1 MKFVFFFDLIP
12 PWQERLAVLQHEFPE
27 LEIVLRESKTES
39 DIVDA
44 DAFVGGYIPPEDLKR
59 AGNLKIVFFNFT
71 GPNFLPFDELA
82 ARGIIISNT
91 HGNAGSVA
99 ERAVALALSYY
110 GKIIPYHHDLKQGR
124 WHGVWSGKDVADT
137 WESLYGKPCALIGTG
152 EIGRW
157 IARYLK
163 AFGCQVVGFK
173 QKPVSS
179 LPENFD
185 HITQDL
191 FEALEGSEL
200 VFISLPQT
208 RETEGLI
215 DAGTISKMAGKFLVN
230 VGRGGV
236 VDEAAL
242 FGGLKDGVLKGA
254 GLDVWYDYPDP
265 ARKGQTVF
273 PSRFPFYELDNVV
286 LSPHIGGLTP
296 QAVDLNITQTIE
308 NIRAYFKKGRPIFE
322 IDPTLMY

>member
-1 MKFVFFFDLIP
+1 VKFVFFFDLLP

-27 LEIVLRESKTES
+27 LEIVLRENRTED
-39 DIVDA
+39 DIADA
-44 DAFVGGYIPPEDLKR
+44 DAFIGGYISPEDLKT
-59 AGNLKIVFFNFT
+59 AGGLKIIFFNFT
-71 GPNFLPFDELA
+71 GPNFLPFNELA
-82 ARGIIISNT
+82 ARGVIISNT

-110 GKIIPYHHDLKQGR
+110 GKIISYHQDLKQGR
-124 WHGVWSGKDVADT
+124 WHGVWGGKGVADT
-137 WESLYGKPCALIGTG
+137 WESLHGKRCALIGTG

-163 AFGCQVVGFK
+163 AFGCRVVGFK
-173 QKPVSS
+173 QRPVSS

-185 HITQDL
+185 HITLDL

-208 RETEGLI
+208 GETEGLI
-215 DAGTISKMAGKFLVN
+215 DARAISKMAGKFLVN

-242 FGGLKDGVLKGA
+242 FDALKNGVLKGA
-254 GLDVWYDYPDP
+254 GLDVWYNYPEHG
-265 ARKGQTVF
+265 RTGQTVF
-273 PSRFPFYELDNVV
+273 PSRFPFHELANVV
-286 LSPHIGGLTP
+286 LSPHVGGLTP
-296 QAVDLNITQTIE
+296 QAVELNIAQTIE
-308 NIRAYFKKGRPIFE
+308 NMRAYLKTGRPIFE
-322 IDPTLMY
+322 IDPALMY